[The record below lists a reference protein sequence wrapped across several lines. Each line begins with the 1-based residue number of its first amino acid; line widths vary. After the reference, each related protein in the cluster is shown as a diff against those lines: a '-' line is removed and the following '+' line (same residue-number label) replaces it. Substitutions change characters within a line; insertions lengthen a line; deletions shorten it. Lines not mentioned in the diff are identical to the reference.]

1 MYKKIGKTKNIKLV
15 LITLSVVI
23 GILVSSCK
31 KDIATL
37 DTPIPIN
44 LTPPIIYVSGNGNG
58 NYNCDGESDQ
68 IEINAA
74 LDYVAEHPEY
84 TTVYLKGTNTFWI
97 DEPIYISAN
106 TILEGDENAIVKLV
120 DHANWKT
127 QFKPLIGQ
135 KGTVLEEIMPD
146 QSVTTGNITIRG
158 FELNGN
164 RANQSEP
171 SGHSYYRMIQ
181 LQNCYNVTI
190 NDMYIHNGLADG
202 IILEFGVDTNKN
214 ENIYDINSKFYNN
227 RIHYDGHDGI
237 YVGQATNFEIY
248 NNDIT
253 NTRTDASIRVQ
264 NCNNFKIYNNIA
276 GLAPDRQMAGS
287 AAVHVMNRGDV
298 VADDIEI
305 YDNFFYGNQVWHGIW
320 LEQLTDGGA
329 GTLNTHTDVYIHHNV
344 ISQCKLAGIGIYGFN
359 NTRIENNVIEI
370 SAEDAGITFYQGD
383 PVNPSLSGF
392 TTYIKNNIIVRN
404 ATYGIDNQQP
414 SIHTFVSDYNC
425 INGNISGNY
434 HNVTS
439 SSDIYSDPLLPCE
452 YELHNGRYY
461 NATSYNI
468 FSSIWENAD
477 GLEDSENSVCK
488 TNLGASKAWQIYHL
502 KSKKG
507 RWNGTQR
514 INDAN
519 TSPCIDAGDPA
530 SDYSNEPTP
539 NGNRINIGAFG
550 NTMKASKSK

>member
-1 MYKKIGKTKNIKLV
+1 MKIALT
-15 LITLSVVI
+15 TLSLVI
-23 GILVSSCK
+23 IILASSCK
-31 KDIATL
+31 KEPNVPDI
-37 DTPIPIN
+37 IN
-44 LTPPIIYVSGNGNG
+44 PKPPVVYVAGDGSG

-74 LDYVAEHPEY
+74 LDFVAAHPEY
-84 TTVYLKGTNTFWI
+84 TTVYLKGANTFWI

-106 TILEGDENAIVKLV
+106 TTLEGDKNAIVKLI
-120 DHANWKT
+120 DHANWKK

-135 KGTVLEEIMPD
+135 KGTIFEEIMPD

-202 IILEFGVDTNKN
+202 IILEFGVDVNKN
-214 ENIYDINSKFYNN
+214 ENIYNINSRFFNN

-248 NNDIT
+248 NNNIT

-264 NCNNFKIYNNIA
+264 NCNNLKIYNNIA

-298 VADDIEI
+298 HVDNIEI
-305 YDNFFYGNQVWHGIW
+305 YDNFFYGNQVWHCIW
-320 LEQLTDGGA
+320 LERLSKGGA
-329 GTLNTHTDVYIHHNV
+329 GTLNSHAGVYIHNNV
-344 ISQCKLAGIGIYGFN
+344 ISQSKLAGIGIYGFN
-359 NTRIENNVIEI
+359 NTRIENNLIEI
-370 SAEDAGITFYQGD
+370 SAQDAGITFYQGD
-383 PVNPSLSGF
+383 LVNTSLSGF
-392 TTYIKNNIIVRN
+392 TTYVKNNIIVRN
-404 ATYGIDNQQP
+404 ATYGIDNQKP
-414 SIHTFVSDYNC
+414 AIHSFISEYNC
-425 INGNISGNY
+425 INGNIIGNY
-434 HNVTS
+434 HNATS
-439 SSDIYSDPLLPCE
+439 STDIYSDPMLACE
-452 YELHNGRYY
+452 YELHGGRYY
-461 NATSYNI
+461 NRTSYDI
-468 FSSIWENAD
+468 FSPIWQNAD
-477 GLEDSENSVCK
+477 GEEDGENPVCK
-488 TNLGASKAWQIYHL
+488 TDLGANKVWQIYHL
-502 KSKKG
+502 KSENG
-507 RWNGTQR
+507 RWNGTQWV
-514 INDAN
+514 NDTI

-530 SDYSNEPTP
+530 SDFSNEPAP

-550 NTMKASKSK
+550 NTTKASKTK